1 METNDTDQS
10 VCRTST
16 WDHRRLRS
24 AALLAVLV
32 AFGMGVAACGGS
44 AGPGACS
51 RRGWRPSAG
60 SPFRLSDR
68 DHAQSWSGL

>member
-44 AGPGACS
+44 AGPGGLFTQRMAAEC
-51 RRGWRPSAG
+51 GF
-60 SPFRLSDR
+60 PFPP
-68 DHAQSWSGL
+68 Q